1 MLGRVRAT
9 SEEPIVEPPSDE
21 PSDDAIA
28 LDDRPRRPMD
38 PWLFFAACALAALG
52 LVMVY
57 SAGSWLGFHTH
68 KQWEYFLVRQAA
80 FLGAGFALM
89 LVVSR
94 IDYRVLR
101 RFAPHFMFIAMGL
114 LVVVLFTG
122 QEINGARRWIRFG
135 ALGLQPSEV
144 AKVTLVI
151 FLAATLA
158 RQGERVRAFRT
169 GFLPVM
175 VVAGLTMVLVL
186 LEKDLGTTILIGALT
201 LVMTFVAGTRL
212 SYVVAAI
219 LLAAPLVW
227 YQILGVD
234 YRRGRLEEFLSGD
247 SYQVQQALIAVGS
260 GGTWGL
266 GLGNG
271 RQKLGFLPENHTDFV
286 LATIGE
292 ELGFAGIAL
301 VMLLIGLLVWRGIA
315 VARAAEDRF
324 GMYLAAGISSLF
336 GLQALVNMAVV
347 LELIPAKGITL
358 PLLSYGGSSLL
369 AAMGAIGL
377 LLSVSRS
384 PEPWRWSDQRSRER
398 SNARAT
404 AKTKAATREEERAP
418 ARAGDG
424 LRVSDLDWLHAEHR
438 LIRIREHAELT
449 HQRSQPLEIAG
460 DLHPAAAGCDSLLSG
475 PSPRYC
481 STRLR
486 GARIHRELDVLVV
499 VHARR
504 LLRERERGGEP
515 TELVDEPELLRA
527 LARPDP
533 PARDVLDRR
542 IVEPAAFADALLEID
557 VHPVEPRL

>member
-1 MLGRVRAT
+1 MRAT
-9 SEEPIVEPPSDE
+9 PDE
-21 PSDDAIA
+21 PTAERLPDRPGDDEVAR
-28 LDDRPRRPMD
+28 DEGPRRPMD
-38 PWLFFAACALAALG
+38 PWLFFAATALAALG

-80 FLGAGFALM
+80 FLAAGFVLM
-89 LVVSR
+89 LVISR
-94 IDYRVLR
+94 IDYRLLR
-101 RFAPHFMFIAMGL
+101 RFAPHFMFFAMGM
-114 LVVVLFTG
+114 LVLVLFTG

-135 ALGLQPSEV
+135 ALGLQPSEI
-144 AKVTLVI
+144 AKVTLVV

-247 SYQVQQALIAVGS
+247 SYQVHQALIAVGS

-301 VMLLIGLLVWRGIA
+301 VMLLVGLLVWRGIA
-315 VARAAEDRF
+315 IARAAEDRF
-324 GMYLAAGISSLF
+324 GTYLAGGISSLF

-384 PEPWRWSDQRSRER
+384 PEPWRWSDQRSRDR
-398 SNARAT
+398 NNARA
-404 AKTKAATREEERAP
+404 AATARGVPGKKNVRRREPAP
-418 ARAGDG
+418 A
-424 LRVSDLDWLHAEHR
+424 
-438 LIRIREHAELT
+438 
-449 HQRSQPLEIAG
+449 
-460 DLHPAAAGCDSLLSG
+460 
-475 PSPRYC
+475 
-481 STRLR
+481 
-486 GARIHRELDVLVV
+486 
-499 VHARR
+499 
-504 LLRERERGGEP
+504 
-515 TELVDEPELLRA
+515 
-527 LARPDP
+527 
-533 PARDVLDRR
+533 
-542 IVEPAAFADALLEID
+542 
-557 VHPVEPRL
+557 